1 VAWRGRSRRPRP
13 GGARRARCDYSRVGG
28 DDEKRALRD
37 EAQAWVAFWRDS
49 RVKDARIDEETINVI
64 LLRYYNAGALTED
77 DLNSMPRQA
86 GVQPFT
92 MGTTRHPQ
100 ARIEHAGK
108 SADVDEQIAPLLLEL
123 WRANLW
129 TIASCQDLGG
139 RVSIEFEDGRTAETF
154 LNLVA
159 GERSSNVDSIYN
171 RIIVDEEP
179 DDWEYFRRHRIWEYG
194 AGRPIDYAE
203 TGPPD
208 FEFWGVAVRFPRGD
222 LDEVLR
228 RVRDFNAAQKSS

>member
-1 VAWRGRSRRPRP
+1 VAS
-13 GGARRARCDYSRVGG
+13 
-28 DDEKRALRD
+28 DDEKRDLRD
-37 EAQAWVAFWRDS
+37 EAHAWVAFWRES
-49 RVKDARIDEETINVI
+49 QVKDPRIDEETINVL
-64 LLRYYNAGALTED
+64 LLRYYNAGAITED
-77 DLNSMPRQA
+77 ELDSLSREA

-108 SADVDEQIAPLLLEL
+108 SADVDEEIAPLLLEL

-154 LNLVA
+154 LNLVSD
-159 GERSSNVDSIYN
+159 GRSSDVDSIYN
-171 RIIVDEEP
+171 RIVVEEEP

-208 FEFWGVAVRFPRGD
+208 FEFWGVAVRFPRSD
-222 LDEVLR
+222 LDEALR
-228 RVRDFNAAQKSS
+228 RVRDFNAAQASP

>member
-1 VAWRGRSRRPRP
+1 MAS
-13 GGARRARCDYSRVGG
+13 
-28 DDEKRALRD
+28 DDEKRVLRD
-37 EAQAWVAFWRDS
+37 EAQAWVAFWRES
-49 RVKDARIDEETINVI
+49 RVKNARIDEETINVI

-77 DLNSMPRQA
+77 DLDSLPRQA

-92 MGTTRHPQ
+92 MGRTRHPQ

-108 SADVDEQIAPLLLEL
+108 SADVDEQIAPLVLEL
-123 WRANLW
+123 WRANLL

-159 GERSSNVDSIYN
+159 GERSSDVDSIYN
-171 RIIVDEEP
+171 RIIVEEEP
-179 DDWEYFRRHRIWEYG
+179 DDWEYFRRHRIWEYE

-203 TGPPD
+203 AGPPD
-208 FEFWGVAVRFPRGD
+208 FEFWGVAVRFPHGD

-228 RVRDFNAAQKSS
+228 RVRHFNAAQKSS